1 MSRICVKNIGKSTSE
16 KQLRELFSS
25 KGEVTDVRVITSKD
39 GKSRRFAFVG
49 FRTDVQANEAQNHFN
64 NTFIGMSRISVELAK
79 KFNDKVLQDAKQK
92 IASKKSKAPPVEAS
106 DEDKQKQPKP
116 EPSKSG
122 DSLVGVD
129 ATSVAGRKKAEFL
142 EMMKSRKNSN
152 KWANDDVAGTGTA
165 LDAGQ
170 LAVSS
175 RLNESDN
182 ETDSSS
188 ESDSDE
194 SVNDAIVPDRSETQ
208 PAASK
213 GLSDLEA
220 LRSKMTR
227 KRADSVFSSSG
238 SDSGSDDE
246 SDSRQQSDGK
256 HEDIPQ
262 QDIQSGKGSASAV
275 PAESG
280 LEKQENGVQGEEEE
294 EFEEARLFVKNLPF
308 SCTEEEFS
316 ALLTPFGPVSEMH
329 LPLDEEKRG
338 KGYGFVQF
346 MLPEHA
352 DRALAALAGE
362 AFQGRVL
369 HVVRAQRQKEKES
382 SAAAAAL
389 AAARGKGCKLSSFQL
404 KKEEERRR
412 AMNRKE
418 GWNAAFVRSDAVVD
432 SLASR

>member
-92 IASKKSKAPPVEAS
+92 IARKKSKAPPVEAS

-194 SVNDAIVPDRSETQ
+194 SVNDAIAPDRSETQ